1 MSRRPSRRQ
10 RHLPEGPWQ
19 QQAGGSCLRR
29 LAFGSVDRNFQGRI
43 VGKMKGLRHHLR
55 KFALCAQLVVILV
68 GELSAHGAQQVQV
81 CFSPPPKGGCDPTV
95 TIVQEIN
102 AAHKTVLVQA
112 YALTSREITSALLE
126 AKHRGLDVRA
136 IVDRSQL
143 HKDRSDAFAVQRLAI
158 GGVPVW
164 VDTISGI
171 AHSKVIVIDSNTVIT
186 GSFNFTWSAEHKN
199 VENLLI
205 VRDSSIAAQYE
216 QNWNARVQRS
226 RPVGPS
232 ATKRRESNT
241 SPGSIVGNRK
251 SKIYAWPGCG
261 SYDTM
266 SPANRIEFPSREAA
280 DAAGY
285 RVARNC
291 P

>member
-1 MSRRPSRRQ
+1 M
-10 RHLPEGPWQ
+10 
-19 QQAGGSCLRR
+19 
-29 LAFGSVDRNFQGRI
+29 
-43 VGKMKGLRHHLR
+43 
-55 KFALCAQLVVILV
+55 CAQLIAILV
-68 GELSAHGAQQVQV
+68 GQVSAYESGQQFQV
-81 CFSPPPKGGCDPTV
+81 CFSPPPQGGCDPTE
-95 TIVQEIN
+95 TIVQQID
-102 AAHKTVLVQA
+102 AARKTVLVQA
-112 YALTSREITSALLE
+112 YALTSKEITTALID

-143 HKDRSDAFAVQRLAI
+143 REDRSDAFAVQRLAS
-158 GGVPVW
+158 GGVAVW

-171 AHSKVIVIDSNTVIT
+171 AHSKVMVIDRNMVIT

-199 VENLLI
+199 AENLLVI
-205 VRDSSIAAQYE
+205 RDPSLAAQYE

-226 RPVGPS
+226 RPLGTS
-232 ATKRRESNT
+232 SNT
-241 SPGSIVGNRK
+241 TPEKQSHPEPIVSSGSIVGNRK

-266 SPANRIEFPSREAA
+266 SPANRVEFRSREAA

-285 RVARNC
+285 RAAKNC